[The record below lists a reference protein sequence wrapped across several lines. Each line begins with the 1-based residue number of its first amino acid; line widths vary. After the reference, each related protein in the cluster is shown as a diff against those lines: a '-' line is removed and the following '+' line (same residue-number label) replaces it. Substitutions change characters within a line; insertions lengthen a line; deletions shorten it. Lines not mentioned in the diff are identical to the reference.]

1 MDAHLR
7 TGHDSQVETSMPLYN
22 CEIHCRTQSRKP
34 HGVKTCSE
42 AHPTASRALERTEKE
57 RCGFAIS
64 LGSAVLFSVSSRPA
78 AGCGTANTAS
88 HPKHRGAVA

>member
-34 HGVKTCSE
+34 LGVKTCSE
-42 AHPTASRALERTEKE
+42 AQSTDLSRARTNRK
-57 RCGFAIS
+57 RKMWIRDIAWIG
-64 LGSAVLFSVSSRPA
+64 GSVQCV
-78 AGCGTANTAS
+78 
-88 HPKHRGAVA
+88 